1 MNKREKAQLVKLTVE
16 WLDWLDIYKIEG
28 CTERDV
34 IQGMETG
41 GRGGRRAAL
50 AEKMD
55 TLTRKEWK
63 AVVAEVIEAVN
74 AELYPDEELEEA

>member
-1 MNKREKAQLVKLTVE
+1 MNKREIRSIVRLTVE
-16 WLDWLDIYKIEG
+16 WLEYLDIYKIEG
-28 CTERDV
+28 CTEHD
-34 IQGMETG
+34 ILQGLETG

>member
-41 GRGGRRAAL
+41 GPRGAAL

-55 TLTRKEWK
+55 TLTHKEWR